1 MKLKEDKP
9 SQKNCY
15 GQVRHQT
22 LSHLI
27 KIIMEVWFK
36 DRFATKK
43 LDWGHQI
50 LVKLIFAVLFNS
62 KLHCLIT
69 FDNIAI
75 SMC

>member
-1 MKLKEDKP
+1 
-9 SQKNCY
+9 
-15 GQVRHQT
+15 
-22 LSHLI
+22 
-27 KIIMEVWFK
+27 MEVWFK